1 MAALILV
8 CASVAGVYFYARR
21 RVENA
26 LRQVPGKISIEIQQ
40 SAQGFT
46 LSSSQQG
53 RTIFKLQASKAVQFK
68 QGGRAEL
75 HDVSITLYGRDSSR
89 FDQVYGS
96 DFEYDQ
102 QSGDVKSK
110 GEVSIDLESN
120 PQGILN
126 PDQAPPKELKNPLHL
141 RTTDLVFNQK
151 TGNGW
156 TPAAV
161 EFSVPQ
167 ANGSAVGAEYIAK
180 TGTLK
185 LLSQVRIHWNGTT
198 PATVLAREAMLEK
211 SPREI
216 VLRDGRAD
224 SVERHAQADEI
235 SLFLRDDNA
244 LEHVL
249 AVGHVR
255 IHSLASPALTVSAE
269 KLEVN
274 MRIDSEVE
282 RAVFS
287 GQVNL
292 RTEGP
297 ESAEASAARAVLGFD
312 DENRLSKISSDG
324 GVKLTEHPRPGAST
338 AEETEV
344 SSPGMEF
351 FLADA
356 DRLSRA
362 ETVGPPEITL
372 SPATS
377 KSGPLTRV
385 TADKF
390 TASFSALGQLSSV
403 HGESHAR
410 VVTTAGGKSGPD
422 APQAV
427 STSDTIDA
435 YFRPGSG
442 IESLLQQGHF
452 AYSSGTEQA
461 FADRA
466 RYTSSDQVAVL
477 SGSPRIVEA
486 AMTTTAQI
494 VRLNRQ
500 TGEGG
505 GEGNV
510 KTTYN
515 DWKPQAGGALLAGSS
530 PVHVTARMVRVE
542 RDSGVALYTGN
553 VRLWQDANL
562 VEAPSIR
569 LEKDQRTLIADSSP
583 EQKVSTMLAEID
595 RRGNPSP
602 VRVTSS
608 RLVYRDGER
617 QAHFE
622 GGVLVQG
629 SDLTI
634 AADNMNVFLLPRDG
648 KPEARVGDGPAQLD
662 RIVAT
667 GSVRITQS
675 SRRAAGE
682 QLTYT
687 AADQKFVLSGGMP
700 SIFDAEHGKI
710 TGVSLTYFRR
720 DDRVVV
726 EGDSRLPAVTHTRVV
741 R

>member
-1 MAALILV
+1 VAALLLV
-8 CASVAGVYFYARR
+8 CVSLAGVYFYARR

-26 LRQVPGKISIEIQQ
+26 LKQVPGKIGIEIQQ

-126 PDQAPPKELKNPLHL
+126 PDQAPPKELKNPIHL
-141 RTTDLVFNQK
+141 RTTDLILNQK

-167 ANGSAVGAEYIAK
+167 ANGSALGAEYIAK

-185 LLSQVRIHWNGTT
+185 LLSQVRIRWNG
-198 PATVLAREAMLEK
+198 ATSATLLAREAMLEK

-224 SVERHAQADEI
+224 AVERHAQADEI
-235 SLFLRDDNA
+235 RLFLRDDNA
-244 LEHVL
+244 LDHAL

-255 IHSLASPALTVSAE
+255 IHSLANPAVTVSAE
-269 KLEVN
+269 QLEVN
-274 MRIDSEVE
+274 MRMRGVE

-287 GQVNL
+287 GEVNL

-312 DENRLSKISSDG
+312 DEDRVNKISSDG
-324 GVKLTEHPRPGAST
+324 GVKLTEHPRPGVST
-338 AEETEV
+338 AQQTEV

-351 FLADA
+351 FLTHGR
-356 DRLSRA
+356 RLSRA

-372 SPATS
+372 SPATP
-377 KSGPLTRV
+377 KSGPRTQV

-390 TASFSALGQLSSV
+390 TASFSALGQLSLV

-410 VVTTAGGKSGPD
+410 VVTTTDGKNGPA

-442 IESLLQQGHF
+442 VESLLEQGHF

-477 SGSPRIVEA
+477 SGSPRIVQL
-486 AMTTTAQI
+486 AMTTSAQT

-500 TGEGG
+500 TGEGV
-505 GEGNV
+505 GEGDV
-510 KTTYN
+510 KTTYT

-530 PVHVTARMVRVE
+530 PVHVTARMVRVD

-569 LEKDQRTLIADSSP
+569 FEKDRRTLVADSSP

-595 RRGNPSP
+595 RRGNSSP

-608 RLVYRDGER
+608 RLVYRDEER

-629 SDLTI
+629 ADLTI
-634 AADNMNVFLLPRDG
+634 SADNMNVFLLPREK
-648 KPEARVGDGPAQLD
+648 KPEAQVGDGPAQLD

-675 SRRAAGE
+675 SRRAVGE

-687 AADQKFVLSGGMP
+687 AADEKFVLTGGLP

-726 EGDSRLPAVTHTRVV
+726 EGDSRFPAVTHTRVV